1 MATMHSHSQH
11 PHNHHKEND
20 SLENE
25 HHNHRGHHHHG
36 PANYNLAFTIGMTLN
51 LGFVI
56 VEVIYGIM
64 AHSVALLADGGHNL
78 SDVLGLALAWGASIL
93 TRRQPTP
100 RRTYGWRRTSILTA
114 FFNAMFLLTV
124 TGGIA
129 WEAIQRLFY
138 PDTTVQAETLI
149 WVATIGIA
157 INTGTALMFL
167 AGRKNDINIRA
178 AFMHMAADAMV
189 SAGVVVAGIVILF
202 TRWFWLDPAFSLIV
216 SALIVFSTW
225 DLLQESFHLA
235 IDGVPKGIDE
245 RAVKHYL
252 TEQSGVMEVH
262 DLHIW
267 GMSTTE
273 SALTVHLKMPS
284 GHPGDAFLVKLCQDL
299 HHLFGIDHPTI
310 QVELGDC
317 AEDCLFSPDHRV

>member
-1 MATMHSHSQH
+1 MQSPNH
-11 PHNHHKEND
+11 PHHHHRKTD
-20 SLENE
+20 HHPE
-25 HHNHRGHHHHG
+25 HKHHDHSGHHHHG
-36 PANYNLAFTIGMTLN
+36 PANYNRAFAIGMTLN

-56 VEVIYGIM
+56 VEVVYGIM

-78 SDVLGLALAWGASIL
+78 SDVLGLALAWGASVL

-100 RRTYGWRRTSILTA
+100 RRTYGLRRTSILTA
-114 FFNAMFLLTV
+114 LFNAMFLLMV

-129 WEAIQRLFY
+129 WEAIQRLFH

-149 WVATIGIA
+149 WVAMIGIA

-189 SAGVVVAGIVILF
+189 SAGVVVAGIAILF
-202 TRWFWLDPAFSLIV
+202 TQWFWLDPAFSLAI
-216 SALIVFSTW
+216 SALIVINTW

-245 RAVKHYL
+245 RAVRQYL
-252 TEQSGVMEVH
+252 TEQSGVTEVH

-273 SALTVHLKMPS
+273 SALTVHLLMPS

-310 QVELGDC
+310 QVELGDG